1 MAAAAGFPGLGYRF
15 AEPGLLRQA
24 LSHRSAGA
32 PNNERLEF
40 LGDGLVGAIVAELLH
55 ERFPRASEGELT
67 RLRARVVRR
76 EALAELAR
84 ELSLGDQ
91 LRLGPGE
98 LKSGGFRR
106 DSILADAF
114 EALVAAI
121 YLDGGWAACRDWL
134 RARCDKVVEA
144 LDPRQVA
151 DAKTRLQEWL
161 QARGRGRPRYAV
173 VTATGEAHA
182 QQFEGECRAEGVA
195 ESTRG
200 RAANRKQAEQIAAE
214 AMLAQL
220 EGTAP

>member
-1 MAAAAGFPGLGYRF
+1 MADNGFPGLGYRF
-15 AEPGLLRQA
+15 ADPGLLRQA
-24 LSHRSAGA
+24 LSHRSVGV

-40 LGDGLVGAIVAELLH
+40 LGDGLVGAIVAELLY
-55 ERFPRASEGELT
+55 ERFPKASEGELT

-84 ELSLGDQ
+84 ELSLGGQ

-121 YLDGGWAACRDWL
+121 YLDGGWDTCRNWL
-134 RARCDKVVEA
+134 RERCGRAVDA
-144 LDPRQVA
+144 LDPRQIA

-161 QARGRGRPRYAV
+161 QARGRGLPRYVLVA
-173 VTATGEAHA
+173 ASGEAHA
-182 QQFEGECRAEGVA
+182 QQFEVECRAEGVA
-195 ESTRG
+195 EPAHG
-200 RAANRKQAEQIAAE
+200 RAASRKQAEQIAAE
-214 AMLAQL
+214 AMLVLLQ
-220 EGTAP
+220 GSSS